1 MTTVASGLCTS
12 APVPV
17 LSAMGKKPRLAT
29 SAVIETGRSLV
40 KAPLRTVTAIVVP

>member
-17 LSAMGKKPRLAT
+17 LSAMGTKPKLAT
-29 SAVIETGRSLV
+29 NAVIKTGRSRIM
-40 KAPLRTVTAIVVP
+40 APRITEV